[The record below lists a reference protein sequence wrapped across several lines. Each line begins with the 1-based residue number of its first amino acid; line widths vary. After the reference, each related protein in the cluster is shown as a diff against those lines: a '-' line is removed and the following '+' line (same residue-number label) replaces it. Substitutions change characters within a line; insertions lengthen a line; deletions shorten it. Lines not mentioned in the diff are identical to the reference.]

1 MIKKRDLFLTVST
14 VLEFQDM
21 VFTESSTAKDYSKQA
36 VGEGPGS
43 SLAGTGEP
51 RRGSLAEDSV
61 SFGLDLRIVL
71 EVWYG
76 VLGAGASNLCLLG
89 AQACSALPAEPSRL
103 ALSSSLFRCGFFPH
117 HSGETAAP
125 CLQAPPYW
133 EPKAA
138 ARLGKVCLW
147 WAPPAP
153 PPPLLWEQPER
164 RRSRCSAG
172 M

>member
-1 MIKKRDLFLTVST
+1 
-14 VLEFQDM
+14 M

-36 VGEGPGS
+36 VGEEPGS

-125 CLQAPPYW
+125 CLEAPPIGN
-133 EPKAA
+133 PKLVQGWARFASGGLPPLPPSPVAVGA
-138 ARLGKVCLW
+138 ARASGGAGV
-147 WAPPAP
+147 
-153 PPPLLWEQPER
+153 PLECDTL
-164 RRSRCSAG
+164 
-172 M
+172 